1 MGVMNLYHKN
11 PRQITERQYTDL
23 QRWLG
28 ELGDLSGIVHDLNT
42 DEVIGGNQ
50 RSRVFD
56 INNCEIVVEH
66 EQEPDKQGTVGLG
79 YVIWQGHRYGYRQV
93 RWTEKQCEQ
102 ANIVANKAG
111 GKFDF
116 DLLANEFE
124 LDELLEWGFNESD
137 FQLDW
142 GDDGDESEGE
152 PDLTRHDVPDA
163 LWPTDNE
170 WGIPLLDATLQ
181 ASAVELPVSLW
192 GAVQRKARMRGTWLF
207 YCDDYRFEAL
217 WSDPSDV
224 VNTQCRAVVE
234 PNFTVGPQTP
244 KAVALWQVYRK
255 RWLARWWQSFGI
267 RTLVDVNIDMATFA
281 DIALLGVPEGWKAYA
296 TRGYSDRIGF
306 TIMEYEAAKTH
317 AGCEPLFLLYG
328 GGKACQELAK
338 ERGWVYISEHMD
350 QKRGGVVDG

>member
-1 MGVMNLYHKN
+1 MSEPITWTNETRKLSELVPWERN
-11 PRQITERQYTDL
+11 PRQIREDEAQRLAESLDEFGQVDIIAIGPGGEIYNGHQRLNVWAGEHGPDL
-23 QRWLG
+23 EVAVRVASR
-28 ELGDLSGIVHDLNT
+28 EL
-42 DEVIGGNQ
+42 
-50 RSRVFD
+50 
-56 INNCEIVVEH
+56 
-66 EQEPDKQGTVGLG
+66 
-79 YVIWQGHRYGYRQV
+79 
-93 RWTEKQCEQ
+93 TEKEREKLT
-102 ANIVANKAG
+102 ILLHKG
-111 GKFDF
+111 TIGEFDF
-116 DLLANEFE
+116 DLLANDFE
-124 LDELLEWGFNESD
+124 LDDLLEWGFSESD

-142 GDDGDESEGE
+142 GDDGDVSEDE

-170 WGIPLLDATLQ
+170 WGVPLLDATLQ

-192 GAVQRKARMRGTWLF
+192 GAVQRKARMKGTWLF

-217 WSDPSDV
+217 WADPSDV

-267 RTLVDVNIDMATFA
+267 KTLVDVNIDMATFA

-296 TRGYSDRIGF
+296 TRGYSDRMEF
-306 TIMEYEAAKTH
+306 TIMEYEAAKAH
-317 AGCEPLFLLYG
+317 AGCDPLFLLYG